1 MAIKNKRTSVKKVTT
16 DSRLKKKLKED
27 YDNFLHEED
36 DELPTDDSTGVD
48 TTGGDDMD
56 FDDTGADEPNGD
68 LGGETDSTGG
78 EGMGDE
84 FDADLDPT
92 QKEWMDAE
100 VDELLGGSLAAD
112 GEGDEYGLDE
122 DDISMSGGDDM
133 MMEDEFDMDQDSDIG
148 VEDPATEVGDVDPNA
163 NNHGVHVDHGDDVFT
178 AEELNAIIGS
188 DDSLH
193 DLDDSLVQKVGD
205 MDDEQA
211 QAGIDD
217 IESDGI
223 GGMEG
228 YDDMESDDDD
238 LYEDAGDHKE
248 PMTGLKGEDHGSFEQ
263 GYEGGKNP
271 KLGFKVKDELMEA
284 DVMKALGWEE
294 EKPKTEGKNGKVT
307 KDAKKGNI
315 PDKKNLGD
323 NDYDKITQTVKE
335 SLKKSK
341 MLVKAGSVIVKLKE
355 AIKQLQVENYKLT
368 KANGVLAAV
377 GDRLTKE
384 TRKKVTESFSKC
396 KSEKEV
402 NTIYEKVVAAVR
414 KNNAARPSLNEAV
427 QGRKTVVKTV
437 VKESEAAPQQKV
449 KTQLTEATK
458 RKMMLMGIEGFDS
471 QYYNL

>member
-36 DELPTDDSTGVD
+36 DELPTDDSTDVD
-48 TTGGDDMD
+48 ATGGDDDMD
-56 FDDTGADEPNGD
+56 FDAAGTDDTNGD
-68 LGGETDSTGG
+68 LGGETDSIGG
-78 EGMGDE
+78 DGLGDD

-92 QKEWMDAE
+92 QEEWMDAE
-100 VDELLGGSLAAD
+100 VDELLGGSLASD
-112 GEGDEYGLDE
+112 GMEDEYDLEE
-122 DDISMSGGDDM
+122 DDMSMGGDNDM
-133 MMEDEFDMDQDSDIG
+133 MTEDEFDTDEGSDIG
-148 VEDPATEVGDVDPNA
+148 IEDSADEVGDVDPNA
-163 NNHGVHVDHGDDVFT
+163 NNHGIHVEHGDDVFT

-188 DDSLH
+188 DDTIH
-193 DLDDSLVQKVGD
+193 DLEDSLVQKVGD
-205 MDDEQA
+205 MDDDQA
-211 QAGIDD
+211 MAGIQD
-217 IESDGI
+217 IEDDGMS
-223 GGMEG
+223 GME
-228 YDDMESDDDD
+228 DMGDDDDD

-307 KDAKKGNI
+307 KDATKGNI

-355 AIKQLQVENYKLT
+355 AIKQLQVENYKLS
-368 KANGVLAAV
+368 KANGVLAAI
-377 GDRLTKE
+377 GDKLTKE

-396 KSEKEV
+396 KTEKDV
-402 NTIYEKVVAAVR
+402 NAIYEKVVNAVR
-414 KNNAARPSLNEAV
+414 KNNARPSLNEAV
-427 QGRKTVVKTV
+427 QGKKTVVKTV
-437 VKESEAAPQQKV
+437 VKESEVVPQQKV

-458 RKMMLMGIEGFDS
+458 RKMMLMGIAGFEDKYF
-471 QYYNL
+471 QD